1 MKNIFEV
8 NKDKI
13 YLIIIFTSVNLYRY
27 FFNIFIIE
35 SSRNNIF

>member
-27 FFNIFIIE
+27 FLIFLL
-35 SSRNNIF
+35 